1 MLQNTLKRRGLTFW
15 YNTAL
20 ITFAV
25 VAMSIT
31 WTVMSS
37 GFSSSEK
44 VKEVV
49 EEAVQDSANN
59 LQVIGKVTG
68 AANIQ
73 DSTIKITS
81 TPLTATTTG
90 LVDLRTQNVKVV
102 YKIVKAGSHEI
113 SYDNIYSGI
122 LEGTHN
128 SLKDALE
135 AAKEKGLIKTNPN
148 VDAEK
153 PDTTTA
159 FLYFVINQNNDLFLG
174 NDEIANLV
182 VIYADKDR
190 PTTGEFI
197 RVQIVEREGLLLD
210 MQRTIPNISGSI
222 VDFGGKVK
230 SQS

>member
-1 MLQNTLKRRGLTFW
+1 MLEKTLKHRGLTFW

-31 WTVMSS
+31 WTVMNS
-37 GFSSSEK
+37 GFASSDK

-49 EEAVQDSANN
+49 EEAVLDSANN

-68 AANIQ
+68 AADIH
-73 DSTIKITS
+73 DATIKITS

-90 LVDLRTQNVKVV
+90 LVDLRTQNIKVT

-113 SYDNIYSGI
+113 IYDNIYSGI
-122 LEGTHN
+122 LEGTHT
-128 SLKDALE
+128 SLKNALE
-135 AAKEKGLIKTNPN
+135 AAKEKGLIKINPN
-148 VDAEK
+148 ADVER
-153 PDTTTA
+153 PDTTSA
-159 FLYFVINQNNDLFLG
+159 FLYFVINQNNDSFLG

-182 VIYADKDR
+182 VIYADRDR

-197 RVQIVEREGLLLD
+197 KLQVVEREGLLLD
-210 MQRTIPNISGSI
+210 MQRTIPNISGAV

-230 SQS
+230 NQD